1 MALIFERGTPW
12 EQTESAWLNFFKF
25 LLRSVCTR
33 LILKLSTYILKLS
46 TYWYHP
52 LIPEF
57 WKLPLKEIGVLK
69 YYLLIRS
76 CISTANNFFSRLTQ
90 QGCLEMRPR
99 IKLTSVWVLEK
110 GVRNHCKE
118 RLSNGGIERG
128 GNTDETQGKE
138 DETWYEIV
146 LYEWHWTKSITIL
159 LSHIIHSH

>member
-76 CISTANNFFSRLTQ
+76 CISTANNFLTPHSAGVPRDAPQ
-90 QGCLEMRPR
+90 DKVNERMGSWEGCAQPLQRKTKQRRNREGRQHGRNPGKR
-99 IKLTSVWVLEK
+99 RRNLVWNCVIRMTLNQ
-110 GVRNHCKE
+110 VNYNFVI
-118 RLSNGGIERG
+118 S
-128 GNTDETQGKE
+128 
-138 DETWYEIV
+138 Y
-146 LYEWHWTKSITIL
+146 YS
-159 LSHIIHSH
+159 